1 MRWISASSYVNIL
14 PCLLYGHDSWE
25 GVGMEQVSTPQARS
39 GQTELLSGG
48 TGTALRVQNQ
58 SAETISRF
66 TDKTNMLMHTAVKED
81 FSPQ

>member
-1 MRWISASSYVNIL
+1 
-14 PCLLYGHDSWE
+14 
-25 GVGMEQVSTPQARS
+25 MEQVSTPQARS